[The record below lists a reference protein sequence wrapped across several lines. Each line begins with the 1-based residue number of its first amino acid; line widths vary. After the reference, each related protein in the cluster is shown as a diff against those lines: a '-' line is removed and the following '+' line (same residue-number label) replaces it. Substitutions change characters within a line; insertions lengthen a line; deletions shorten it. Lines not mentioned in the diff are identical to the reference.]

1 MKTSRTSA
9 PSGPQYAECSTP
21 PGRTYAS
28 SGPSSYGAVDDER
41 LHPLEH
47 DPELL
52 VRMAVERHGR
62 ARLEADE
69 VQHRGVAEQRLP
81 AHAGGELECAMAS
94 SRTNWAIC
102 GAPSL
107 DYRCVAVMIVEQ
119 RDYHVYTGK
128 LPELVRLY
136 ETEGIPIQQEILGG
150 LVGAFTTDVGA
161 LSTYTTLWR
170 YDSFAER
177 EERRARLQADE
188 RWKDVPRQGPAAHP
202 HAAEPDPR
210 PDVVLAAA
218 VMGALDGKV
227 AIVTG
232 GAQGIGAAI
241 AAGLAA
247 EGATR
252 RRRRPRTRRER
263 RRSEAPT
270 STSDEED
277 VARMVEETLA
287 RHGRID
293 ILVNNAG
300 LYASLEMRAFTEIP
314 LEEWNRVMEVNVASM
329 FLTCRAV
336 VPVMREQG
344 GGKIVNI
351 SSGTPFRGV
360 PFLLH
365 YVTSKGAIVALT
377 RALAKELGKDSIHVN
392 CVAPGFTM
400 SDGVK
405 SHPEVIEKLRDVSV
419 ASRTIQRDQ
428 VPEDV
433 VGAVVFLCT
442 PAADFITGQTM
453 VIDGGQYFH

>member
-1 MKTSRTSA
+1 
-9 PSGPQYAECSTP
+9 
-21 PGRTYAS
+21 
-28 SGPSSYGAVDDER
+28 
-41 LHPLEH
+41 
-47 DPELL
+47 
-52 VRMAVERHGR
+52 
-62 ARLEADE
+62 
-69 VQHRGVAEQRLP
+69 
-81 AHAGGELECAMAS
+81 
-94 SRTNWAIC
+94 
-102 GAPSL
+102 
-107 DYRCVAVMIVEQ
+107 
-119 RDYHVYTGK
+119 
-128 LPELVRLY
+128 
-136 ETEGIPIQQEILGG
+136 
-150 LVGAFTTDVGA
+150 
-161 LSTYTTLWR
+161 
-170 YDSFAER
+170 
-177 EERRARLQADE
+177 
-188 RWKDVPRQGPAAHP
+188 
-202 HAAEPDPR
+202 
-210 PDVVLAAA
+210 
-218 VMGALDGKV
+218 MGALDGKV

-241 AAGLAA
+241 ASGLEA
-247 EGATR
+247 EGAEVVIVDLEPPEGGIR
-252 RRRRPRTRRER
+252 ADVA
-263 RRSEAPT
+263 S
-270 STSDEED
+270 EED
-277 VARMVEETLA
+277 VSRMVGQALE
-287 RHGRID
+287 RNGRID

-300 LYASLEMRAFTEIP
+300 LYASLEMRPFTDIP

-377 RALAKELGKDSIHVN
+377 RALAKELGKDGIHVN

-442 PAADFITGQTM
+442 SAADFVTGQTM

>member
-1 MKTSRTSA
+1 
-9 PSGPQYAECSTP
+9 
-21 PGRTYAS
+21 
-28 SGPSSYGAVDDER
+28 
-41 LHPLEH
+41 
-47 DPELL
+47 
-52 VRMAVERHGR
+52 
-62 ARLEADE
+62 
-69 VQHRGVAEQRLP
+69 
-81 AHAGGELECAMAS
+81 
-94 SRTNWAIC
+94 
-102 GAPSL
+102 
-107 DYRCVAVMIVEQ
+107 
-119 RDYHVYTGK
+119 
-128 LPELVRLY
+128 
-136 ETEGIPIQQEILGG
+136 
-150 LVGAFTTDVGA
+150 
-161 LSTYTTLWR
+161 
-170 YDSFAER
+170 
-177 EERRARLQADE
+177 
-188 RWKDVPRQGPAAHP
+188 
-202 HAAEPDPR
+202 
-210 PDVVLAAA
+210 
-218 VMGALDGKV
+218 MGALEGKV

-241 AAGLAA
+241 VSGL
-247 EGATR
+247 EVDGATVVVADLNPPEGGIR
-252 RRRRPRTRRER
+252 ADVA
-263 RRSEAPT
+263 SEA
-270 STSDEED
+270 D
-277 VARMVEETLA
+277 VTRMVDETLT

-377 RALAKELGKDSIHVN
+377 RALAKELGKDSILVN

-419 ASRTIQRDQ
+419 ASRTLQRDQ
-428 VPEDV
+428 MPEDV